1 MENLMSKN
9 KSTYKYIYHISDVH
23 IENVS
28 DRFDEYKSVFEKLH
42 NIIQKEKKGECLL
55 CVVGDLID
63 FKDNITIQGVDMLVY
78 FLKYF
83 GDVCDVVMISGNHD
97 SNIYNVNDV
106 DLIECVYSKIDAKY
120 DIYYFKKTGLYK
132 INNIV
137 LSVSSIFDRK
147 IIDIKKLKNKNN
159 DVFIALHHGF
169 VIDDKC
175 DIDKLPYDM
184 SEVKYFRAGNFE
196 DYDMVLLGDVHKHM
210 FINFNIAYCS
220 SLVQRN
226 YGESVRNH
234 GYIKWDIS
242 KRKGIFNEIK
252 SDYARVSITCKNGT
266 FCDIPKDLPQNIS
279 FKIKLDDVQKPLVL
293 KDVDRLMKKYNVKN
307 VKYEEKITKF
317 KVKTMAGSE
326 IEVFDMTNK
335 VTMDQIMED
344 YIVNVLKIDK
354 KSFKYKQ
361 IFSIHDMYFEKT
373 HVDTRNKKKINFKK
387 IFFSNLCSYG
397 NNNVI
402 NFDMNGDNI
411 LIKGKNG
418 YGKSAILD
426 IICFVLYD
434 KTLRYGNSKIDIL
447 NTTKIKGT
455 VTLTFEIGGNIY
467 EITKELSILPKKQS
481 ILSYLTKNSKPINLS
496 KSEIDD
502 YICDLLGL
510 QYEEFVFL
518 CTMPK
523 NSRNEFLDRSNAE
536 KKDLISKLLNME
548 YLANIEKR
556 VKTELDKLILTNNN
570 NNKKLNNIIDNYDET
585 MVIDEKKYNKL
596 NSDAQKQIKKI
607 STVKDQIKILEKDI
621 KYIDWN
627 EKEEAIKTQI
637 LNIRKN
643 INDNTK
649 KIKQINT
656 DIVTNNKLHSNIQI
670 SENVKNDIQKCF
682 NKKNIICDEERFNTI
697 LFDLIGQNM
706 DFVKKVHGEEIILL
720 KKKNDYEKTI
730 NNLKNDLSNCQNKTK
745 ECKKFNKILKRNEQI
760 QKKIN
765 DKKILL
771 KKLEKTTNDVYC
783 EIYKIDEMKQNYISK
798 EQYDDA
804 VKKTSTIKNDIDVL
818 TTYLKI
824 LNVNGICIHIFN
836 IACQQLQ
843 YIVNEI
849 LKKIG
854 LEYSILIE
862 FDSKTKNDHVIADVD
877 IYKIHN
883 KNKVIATGVS
893 TSEKFFINLAI
904 KIALQKFLNIST
916 PSFLLIDEKF
926 EEVDQTKLK
935 NINDI
940 FDSLHESYDKLFVI
954 SHLNQVAQHCSNT
967 ISIVQENFFSK
978 II

>member
-1 MENLMSKN
+1 MEKLKN
-9 KSTYKYIYHISDVH
+9 KGTYKYIYHISDVH

-28 DRFDEYKSVFEKLH
+28 DRFDEYKSIFEKLH
-42 NIIQKEKKGECLL
+42 NVIQTEKKEECLL
-55 CVVGDLID
+55 CIVGDLID

-78 FLKYF
+78 FLKFF
-83 GDVCDVVMISGNHD
+83 GDVCDVVIISGNHD
-97 SNIYNVNDV
+97 SNIHNVNDA
-106 DLIECVYSKIDAKY
+106 DLIECVYNKIETIY
-120 DIYYFKKTGLYK
+120 DIYYLKKTGLYK

-137 LSVSSIFDRK
+137 FSVSSIFDRK
-147 IIDIKKLKNKNN
+147 IINIKKLKNKN
-159 DVFIALHHGF
+159 DVFVALHHGF

-175 DIDKLPYDM
+175 DVDKLPYDM
-184 SEVKYFRAGNFE
+184 SETKFFRAGDFE
-196 DYDMVLLGDVHKHM
+196 DYDMVLLGDIHKHM
-210 FINFNIAYCS
+210 FINYNIAYCS
-220 SLVQRN
+220 SLIQRN

-242 KRKGIFNEIK
+242 KRKGVFSEIK
-252 SDYARVSITCKNGT
+252 SDYARVSVTCKNGI
-266 FCDIPKDLPQNIS
+266 FCDMPKDLPPNIS
-279 FKIKLDDVQKPLVL
+279 FKIKLDDIQKPLIS
-293 KDVDRLMKKYNVKN
+293 KDVDQLMKQYNVKN

-335 VTMDQIMED
+335 ITMNQIMED
-344 YIVNVLKIDK
+344 YIVNVLNIDK
-354 KSFKYKQ
+354 KSSKYKQ
-361 IFSIHDMYFEKT
+361 IASIHDMYFEET
-373 HVDTRNKKKINFKK
+373 HIDTRNKKKINFKK
-387 IFFSNLCSYG
+387 MIFSNLCSYG
-397 NNNVI
+397 SNNVV
-402 NFDMNGDNI
+402 NFDMNGENI

-447 NTTKIKGT
+447 NTTKVKGN
-455 VTLTFEIGGNIY
+455 VTLTFEICGNIY
-467 EITKELSILPKKQS
+467 EITKELNILPKKQS
-481 ILSYLTKNSKPINLS
+481 ILAHLTKNSKPINLS

-536 KKDLISKLLNME
+536 KKELISKLLNME
-548 YLANIEKR
+548 YLTNIEKK
-556 VKTELDKLILTNNN
+556 VKNELDKLILTNNN
-570 NNKKLNNIIDNYDET
+570 NKKINNIIDNYDDT
-585 MVIDEKKYNKL
+585 VVVDEKKYNKL
-596 NSDAQKQIKKI
+596 NSDAQKQIKYM
-607 STVKDQIKILEKDI
+607 STVKDQIKTLEKDI

-627 EKEEAIKTQI
+627 EKEETIKTQI
-637 LNIRKN
+637 VNIRKN

-649 KIKQINT
+649 KIKQI
-656 DIVTNNKLHSNIQI
+656 DIDIETNNKLHSNIQI
-670 SENVKNDIQKCF
+670 SENVKSDIQKCF
-682 NKKNIICDEERFNTI
+682 NKKNVICYEEKFNTI
-697 LFDLIGQNM
+697 LFDLIEQNM
-706 DFVKKVHGEEIILL
+706 DFVKQVHEEEITLL
-720 KKKNDYEKTI
+720 KKKNDYEKII
-730 NNLKNDLSNCQNKTK
+730 NDLKNDLSNCQNKIK
-745 ECKKFNKILKRNEQI
+745 ECKKFNKILKRNDQI

-765 DKKILL
+765 EKKILL
-771 KKLEKTTNDVYC
+771 KEAEKITNDIYC
-783 EIYKIDEMKQNYISK
+783 EIYKIDEIKQNYISK
-798 EQYDDA
+798 DQYDDA
-804 VKKTSTIKNDIDVL
+804 VKKTSTIKSDIDVL

-843 YIVNEI
+843 YIVNVI

-854 LEYSILIE
+854 LEYFILIE
-862 FDSKTKNDHVIADVD
+862 FDSKTKNDHVIADID

-883 KNKVIATGVS
+883 KNKVLATGVS
-893 TSEKFFINLAI
+893 TSEKFFINLSI

-940 FDSLHESYDKLFVI
+940 FESLHESYDKLFII